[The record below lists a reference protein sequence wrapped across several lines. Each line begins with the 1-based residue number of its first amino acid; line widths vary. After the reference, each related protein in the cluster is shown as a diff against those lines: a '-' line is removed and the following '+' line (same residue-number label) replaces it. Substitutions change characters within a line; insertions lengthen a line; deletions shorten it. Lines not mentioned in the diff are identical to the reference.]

1 MDDATKIIDDFIS
14 VSNEVHPDLD
24 APYGSI
30 ALSYKRNSFENLW
43 EAIGELYYT
52 CVAFHI
58 PTKCLSIDIT
68 DTLVKI
74 TLSYKGLK
82 VLLPVYPEN
91 EVSKNEFV
99 RCLYRKDYRSKNIR

>member
-1 MDDATKIIDDFIS
+1 MDNVTQIIDDFIR
-14 VSNEVHPDLD
+14 VSKEVHPDLD
-24 APYGSI
+24 APDGSI
-30 ALSYKRNSFENLW
+30 TAIYKRNSFEDLW

-52 CVAFHI
+52 FVAFHI

-82 VLLPVYPEN
+82 VLLPVYGEEEEVEN
-91 EVSKNEFV
+91 N
-99 RCLYRKDYRSKNIR
+99 D

>member
-1 MDDATKIIDDFIS
+1 MDDVTQIIDDFIR
-14 VSNEVHPDLD
+14 VSKEVHPDLD
-24 APYGSI
+24 VPDGSI
-30 ALSYKRNSFENLW
+30 TSIYKRNSFENLW

-82 VLLPVYPEN
+82 VLIPVYPEN
-91 EVSKNEFV
+91 EVSK
-99 RCLYRKDYRSKNIR
+99 K

>member
-1 MDDATKIIDDFIS
+1 MDDVTQIIDDFRR
-14 VSNEVHPDLD
+14 VCKKVQPDLNAND
-24 APYGSI
+24 GSI
-30 ALSYKRNSFENLW
+30 TAIYKRNSFENLW

-58 PTKCLSIDIT
+58 PTKCLSVDIT

-82 VLLPVYPEN
+82 VLCPVYGEEEEGEN
-91 EVSKNEFV
+91 
-99 RCLYRKDYRSKNIR
+99 R

>member
-1 MDDATKIIDDFIS
+1 MDNVTKIIDDFIRAS
-14 VSNEVHPDLD
+14 KEVHPDLD
-24 APYGSI
+24 ALDGSI
-30 ALSYKRNSFENLW
+30 TSIYKRNSFEDLW

-52 CVAFHI
+52 FVAFHI

-91 EVSKNEFV
+91 EVSK
-99 RCLYRKDYRSKNIR
+99 K

>member
-1 MDDATKIIDDFIS
+1 MKLRELLEVVPKDYEIGLANFDKNICTISYFKKEDAT
-14 VSNEVHPDLD
+14 
-24 APYGSI
+24 YGSI
-30 ALSYKRNSFENLW
+30 TAIYKRNSFEDLW

-58 PTKCLSIDIT
+58 PTKCLFIDIT

-82 VLLPVYPEN
+82 VLLPVYPE
-91 EVSKNEFV
+91 EEEGE
-99 RCLYRKDYRSKNIR
+99 

>member
-1 MDDATKIIDDFIS
+1 MDNVTKIIDDFIRAS
-14 VSNEVHPDLD
+14 KEVHPDLD

-30 ALSYKRNSFENLW
+30 TAIYKRNSFEDLW

-82 VLLPVYPEN
+82 VLLPVYPEEEKEN
-91 EVSKNEFV
+91 K
-99 RCLYRKDYRSKNIR
+99 